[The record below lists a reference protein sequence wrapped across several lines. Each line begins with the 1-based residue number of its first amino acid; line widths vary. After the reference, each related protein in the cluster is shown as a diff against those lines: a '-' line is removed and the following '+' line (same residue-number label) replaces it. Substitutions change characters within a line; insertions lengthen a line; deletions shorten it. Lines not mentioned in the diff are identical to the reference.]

1 MSEPMRTPDDVLA
14 TMATQRAAGWPDWHP
29 EDYCHRCGGRNA
41 SWHVDSDRFNAAMG
55 PPTLHRWNGI
65 ICPGCFVE
73 LHEAA
78 TGLTATWT
86 LSPDTPF
93 RHIDPEP
100 EPVVP
105 EYVICSCCGE
115 LDAPTFPDGEYA
127 CGCEW
132 EGCDKDCPVVGHL
145 FDADPEPDVSVDN
158 PQTDRACGPYCGCDD
173 DKEQTDG

>member
-1 MSEPMRTPDDVLA
+1 MSEPMRT
-14 TMATQRAAGWPDWHP
+14 PDWHP

-100 EPVVP
+100 
-105 EYVICSCCGE
+105 
-115 LDAPTFPDGEYA
+115 
-127 CGCEW
+127 
-132 EGCDKDCPVVGHL
+132 
-145 FDADPEPDVSVDN
+145 DVSVDN
-158 PQTDRACGPYCGCDD
+158 PQTDRACGPHCGCNDPE
-173 DKEQTDG
+173 EQL

>member
-1 MSEPMRTPDDVLA
+1 MNTPLERATEAVLRMLTDIWAIYDPDDVLA
-14 TMATQRAAGWPDWHP
+14 TMATQRAAGWPEWHP

-86 LSPDTPF
+86 LSPDTPS
-93 RHIDPEP
+93 RRR
-100 EPVVP
+100 
-105 EYVICSCCGE
+105 G
-115 LDAPTFPDGEYA
+115 
-127 CGCEW
+127 
-132 EGCDKDCPVVGHL
+132 
-145 FDADPEPDVSVDN
+145 
-158 PQTDRACGPYCGCDD
+158 
-173 DKEQTDG
+173 DKEPTHD

>member
-93 RHIDPEP
+93 RRRVTEEP
-100 EPVVP
+100 
-105 EYVICSCCGE
+105 
-115 LDAPTFPDGEYA
+115 
-127 CGCEW
+127 
-132 EGCDKDCPVVGHL
+132 
-145 FDADPEPDVSVDN
+145 AD
-158 PQTDRACGPYCGCDD
+158 DRG
-173 DKEQTDG
+173 